1 MTAPPPGWPGQQPT
15 SPYPYGQ
22 PYPPPP
28 AVSYPGYPG
37 YPPPGYPPPGYG
49 YPPPGYPPPG
59 YPAWKPGVI
68 PLRPLTLTDIFNGSV
83 AYVRANPKPTLG
95 LTTVI
100 ILITT
105 VIGFVVTLLMS
116 STDGTLQAVAGA
128 ATAGLASLVATVVL
142 SGMLAVI
149 VARSVLGSPITA
161 AQAWQR
167 VRPLMPALIGLT
179 LLEIVA
185 AAVVVAAIV
194 LAIIGITHAGGGVI
208 ATLIGIPLVL
218 LGIAALAYLRT
229 ALSLAPVAIVLERK
243 NIPDSIRRSL
253 ALVRGRFWRILG
265 ILLLAGVV
273 AGFVAGAI
281 SVPFGIAGNVI
292 TLGAGHQTQTIGG
305 TMVATIGQAIGQI
318 IITPFL
324 AGVTT
329 LLYVDA
335 RIRSEAFDFTLMAP
349 GSADADSLWL
359 GR

>member
-1 MTAPPPGWPGQQPT
+1 M
-15 SPYPYGQ
+15 
-22 PYPPPP
+22 
-28 AVSYPGYPG
+28 
-37 YPPPGYPPPGYG
+37 
-49 YPPPGYPPPG
+49 PG

-68 PLRPLTLTDIFNGSV
+68 PLRPLTLTDIFNGAV

-105 VIGFVVTLLMS
+105 IIGFVVTLLMS
-116 STDGTLQAVAGA
+116 TTDGTLQAA
-128 ATAGLASLVATVVL
+128 ASAVIGGLASLIATVLL
-142 SGMLAVI
+142 SGMLTVL

-167 VRPLMPALIGLT
+167 VRPRMAALIGLT

-185 AAVVVAAIV
+185 VAVVVVAV
-194 LAIIGITHAGGGVI
+194 TGAIIGIAHAGGGVI

-218 LGIAALAYLRT
+218 LTIAALAYLGT
-229 ALSLAPVAIVLERK
+229 SLLLAPAAIVLERK
-243 NIPDSIRRSL
+243 SVPDAIRRSL

-273 AGFVAGAI
+273 VGFVAGAI
-281 SVPFGIAGNVI
+281 SMPFNIAGSVI
-292 TLGAGHQTQTIGG
+292 TLGARHQTPTIGG
-305 TMVATIGQAIGQI
+305 TMVATIGQAISQI
-318 IITPFL
+318 ITTPFL
-324 AGVTT
+324 AGVIN

-349 GSADADSLWL
+349 GSADADTLWL